1 MKNFFLRNLEQENE
15 VTKVTAKKCA
25 QIILDF
31 RCTKNGNLEDLNDRE
46 KHRLEYS
53 YEYLDKLFRKYG
65 LALHTAEEYETI
77 IRSIAK

>member
-1 MKNFFLRNLEQENE
+1 MKNLFFQNMKQENE

-25 QIILDF
+25 QIILEF

-53 YEYLDKLFRKYG
+53 YKFLDKLFKKYG
-65 LALHTAEEYETI
+65 LALHTAEEYEAI
-77 IRSIAK
+77 IRSIAQ

>member
-1 MKNFFLRNLEQENE
+1 MKNLFLRNMEQENE

-31 RCTKNGNLEDLNDRE
+31 RNTKNGNLEDLNDKE

>member
-1 MKNFFLRNLEQENE
+1 MKTLFLRKMEQENE

-25 QIILDF
+25 QIILEF
-31 RCTKNGNLEDLNDRE
+31 RCTKNGKLEDLNDRE

-65 LALHTAEEYETI
+65 MALHTAEEYETI
-77 IRSIAK
+77 IRSIAQ